1 MSRTLLSFFLMF
13 VPLTLAQQ
21 PGAGPADTPQKNN
34 AVGRPRIGLVLEG
47 GGALGLAHLGVL
59 QWFEQHH
66 VPVDAIV
73 GTSMGALVG
82 SLYAT
87 GMSGAEMR
95 DFVDHVDWDL
105 ALRIGIPYQ
114 DLSFRRKEDKREYP
128 NALVFGLKNGI
139 SFPSGFNSGHQVGL
153 IIDRITLPS
162 SNLESFDDL
171 PVDVAR
177 RMGVDVVIAV
187 HLRIQ
192 PLDPQRPLS
201 VFGVLEIFLFE
212 DTAATE

>member
-73 GTSMGALVG
+73 GTSMAPWWVR
-82 SLYAT
+82 YMRPACRAPRCAT
-87 GMSGAEMR
+87 SSIT
-95 DFVDHVDWDL
+95 WT
-105 ALRIGIPYQ
+105 
-114 DLSFRRKEDKREYP
+114 
-128 NALVFGLKNGI
+128 GI
-139 SFPSGFNSGHQVGL
+139 SHCASGSRTRIFPSG
-153 IIDRITLPS
+153 
-162 SNLESFDDL
+162 
-171 PVDVAR
+171 AR
-177 RMGVDVVIAV
+177 RISANIPT
-187 HLRIQ
+187 LW
-192 PLDPQRPLS
+192 S
-201 VFGVLEIFLFE
+201 S
-212 DTAATE
+212 